1 MSMAGMGHL
10 RNLNQHRFL
19 STHAKYKLFLM
30 TLFPV
35 PLNKF
40 QTVNLFGPL
49 KSFPN
54 LFHFLI
60 LVLHMALLS
69 LEPSLELFL
78 WEPLSLEYIQHWRTV
93 SSSSQTFYPLS
104 LVFHPRNLNPIL
116 RPGQSTYSLINHSPT
131 HLFHSLDFRIHSSFC
146 LPSLWL
152 SFHYL
157 VLFFFFLFN

>member
-1 MSMAGMGHL
+1 MAVSRWLMGHL
-10 RNLNQHRFL
+10 RNLEHRFL
-19 STHAKYKLFLM
+19 STHVKYKFFLM

-40 QTVNLFGPL
+40 QAVNIVGPL

-54 LFHFLI
+54 LFYFLI
-60 LVLHMALLS
+60 LALHMALLS

-93 SSSSQTFYPLS
+93 SSSSQTFYHYSLLS
-104 LVFHPRNLNPIL
+104 EDTRNRNPIL
-116 RPGQSTYSLINHSPT
+116 RPGHSTYSLLNHALRTCFTLSR
-131 HLFHSLDFRIHSSFC
+131 FIHSSFG

-152 SFHYL
+152 SFSY
-157 VLFFFFLFN
+157 